1 MDLPALHEQ
10 LAGDN
15 RDLPHVRDE
24 AAMSTT
30 NTKHWIERI
39 ELEGEFEDA
48 VPVAT
53 ICCRDTSEQTRVTL
67 DLMEPGLIDLLADKG
82 PPVCRGCGRRIE
94 LHIIVITPKQQESE
108 HAEDSGSGIHTI
120 GAGRPAGSGAGT
132 PESEGQ
138 SMGEE
143 RHQRGGAVPET
154 GQPDRP
160 AGMAPGP
167 AWARYVRPET

>member
-1 MDLPALHEQ
+1 MDLPALYEQ

-15 RDLPHVRDE
+15 RDLPHVRNE

-39 ELEGEFEDA
+39 AYAASIE
-48 VPVAT
+48 PYQIAT
-53 ICCRDTSEQTRVTL
+53 ICCRDTDQTMKAV
-67 DLMEPGLIDLLADKG
+67 IDLLDPQLIDRRFHRDG
-82 PPVCRGCGRRIE
+82 LVCPGCGRKVE
-94 LHIIVITPKQQESE
+94 LYIIAMTPKQESE